1 MTHIPE
7 KKIIYIYIYIY
18 TDSKVP
24 IYIKMESVGYKNKQ
38 GNFPGLKITM
48 KVNKGNQSLAKT

>member
-1 MTHIPE
+1 MIHIPE
-7 KKIIYIYIYIY
+7 KKIIYIY

-48 KVNKGNQSLAKT
+48 NVNKGNQSLAKT